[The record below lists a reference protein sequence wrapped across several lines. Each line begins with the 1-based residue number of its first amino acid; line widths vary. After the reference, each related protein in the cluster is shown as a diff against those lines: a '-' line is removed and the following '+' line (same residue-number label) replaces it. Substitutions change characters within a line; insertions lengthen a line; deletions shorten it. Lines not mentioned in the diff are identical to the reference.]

1 MIKLYG
7 LNSDLGIIG
16 MSFIITKETFI
27 FLASLVLNVLTILVV
42 WQKRQKA
49 GMVWL
54 VLAMI
59 AIGVYNFFA
68 MLDASS
74 AELSGRILFSK
85 LEYLGANTVGPFLA
99 LFFIN
104 FPQQRIK
111 FNPLFLLMVFSI
123 PLITFIG
130 LITNEYHYLF
140 YTGFEHISGTING
153 YYFLHGPIYWIALSY
168 NYACGIASIILIYI
182 NTRRSTAIYRL
193 QSLVLLISSAF
204 PFFSGLMY
212 AFGRNPI
219 PGMDILPVGFSISG
233 LGIVFSV
240 VFLRMFDLVPLSRN
254 LLVENLQDGVV
265 VLDSRKQVVDI
276 NPAALQL
283 LDGSE
288 IKLGAT
294 IDQCNSCGGV
304 FSRTDQAVEVI
315 GGKSKT
321 NHILSI
327 PTCLTDDSGKTAGYM
342 YVLRNM
348 TEIRRVEEELH
359 QSQERYRSLIED
371 VVDAASMAIC
381 IIDKDFRI
389 IWVNQACV
397 ENWFFSRESIL
408 NQDIREFFFSN
419 QHPRAENREELIQKI
434 LSSYRDGFYL
444 ENLEIHFQKAEGK
457 PERWVLYSSKPIRVG
472 YYAGGRIEQMV
483 DITEQKRLQKQV
495 ELQAI
500 TDELTHIYNRRGLFE
515 LGLHDF
521 NRARRIK
528 TNLGVIFLDIDN
540 FKKIN
545 DHFGHA
551 KSDQV
556 LVELVNRI
564 KSHLRD
570 MDIFAR
576 YGGDEFVILL
586 PEANLQQAAEI
597 ARRIKD
603 SVTCAPFSIGL
614 EPYPVTA
621 SLGVA
626 QFELQDSFTDLL
638 DRADQCMYRAKQ
650 KGRNCIEL

>member
-1 MIKLYG
+1 
-7 LNSDLGIIG
+7 
-16 MSFIITKETFI
+16 
-27 FLASLVLNVLTILVV
+27 
-42 WQKRQKA
+42 
-49 GMVWL
+49 
-54 VLAMI
+54 
-59 AIGVYNFFA
+59 
-68 MLDASS
+68 
-74 AELSGRILFSK
+74 LF
-85 LEYLGANTVGPFLA
+85 
-99 LFFIN
+99 
-104 FPQQRIK
+104 
-111 FNPLFLLMVFSI
+111 
-123 PLITFIG
+123 
-130 LITNEYHYLF
+130 
-140 YTGFEHISGTING
+140 
-153 YYFLHGPIYWIALSY
+153 Y
-168 NYACGIASIILIYI
+168 NYACGITSIILIYL
-182 NTRRSTAIYRL
+182 NTRRATAIYRL

-240 VFLRMFDLVPLSRN
+240 VLLRMFDLVPLSRN

-283 LDGSE
+283 LDGGE

-294 IDQCNSCGGV
+294 IDPRNSCGGI
-304 FSRTDQAVEVI
+304 FSRTDQPVEI
-315 GGKSKT
+315 LGGKSKT

-348 TEIRRVEEELH
+348 TEIRRMEEELH

-381 IIDKDFRI
+381 IIDQDFRI

-408 NQDIREFFFSN
+408 NQDIRETFFSN

-434 LSSYRDGFYL
+434 LSSYRDGFFL
-444 ENLEIHFQKAEGK
+444 ENLEIHFRKAEGK
-457 PERWVLYSSKPIRVG
+457 PERWMLYSSKPIRVG

-528 TNLGVIFLDIDN
+528 TNLGVIFLDVDN
-540 FKKIN
+540 FKEIN

-556 LVELVNRI
+556 LVELVNRV
-564 KSHLRD
+564 KSQLRD

-586 PEANLQQAAEI
+586 PEANLQQAAEV

-603 SVTCAPFSIGL
+603 AVTYAPFLIGA

-626 QFELQDSFTDLL
+626 QFELRDSFTDLL
-638 DRADQCMYRAKQ
+638 ERADQCMYRAKQ
-650 KGRNCIEL
+650 NGRNRIEL